1 MINDVED
8 TLPNMDDMSPADQ
21 EQALL
26 DAVMA
31 NSPIMD
37 EAGGVPLPEET
48 ESEVPDPEESVEEE
62 DDQETEEAVSEE
74 EEEVEEEV
82 EEDEGEDAADEAA
95 TQETDVF
102 TADDLDL
109 DAKVTVKIDGEEM
122 DVSFGDLIKGYQ
134 TDAHLS
140 KKGRELGE
148 AQKAFDEEREA
159 KMAEV
164 DKLAEASAA
173 MLGQAEQAYAKQ
185 YHDVDEKIKK
195 ARADGDTYEL
205 GELKDKREEIQEKY
219 WGARRRREGLMEAVT
234 KQREEVQAQQ
244 WNEQLE
250 YFHNN
255 ISDHIPD
262 FDEKIAT
269 DIRDFAV
276 SEGLSEEVL
285 ASIVDP
291 VAVKMLDD
299 YRRLKQGVTKG
310 AAKRKVVPSKKA
322 VPTKKAKPAAKKKE
336 DAAAMRKARAFKD
349 GASSDDQ
356 MAFLRDYA
364 SNSLNNI

>member
-8 TLPNMDDMSPADQ
+8 TLPVSDDMSTADQ

-37 EAGGVPLPEET
+37 EAGVPLPEET
-48 ESEVPDPEESVEEE
+48 ESEVPDPEDSAEEE
-62 DDQETEEAVSEE
+62 DDQEAEEAVSEE
-74 EEEVEEEV
+74 EEEVEEVEEEEV
-82 EEDEGEDAADEAA
+82 EEDAGDEPA
-95 TQETDVF
+95 TQGDVF

-109 DAKVTVKIDGEEM
+109 DAKVLVKIDGEEM
-122 DVSFGDLIKGYQ
+122 EVSFGDLMKGYQ

-148 AQKAFDEEREA
+148 AQKALETEYAAKVQEVD
-159 KMAEV
+159 KMAE
-164 DKLAEASAA
+164 ATAA
-173 MLGQAEQAYAKQ
+173 MLGQTEQVFAKQ
-185 YHDVDEKIKK
+185 YHDLEEKIKQ

-205 GELKDKREEIQEKY
+205 GELKDKREQVQQDY
-219 WGARRRREGLMEAVT
+219 WSARRRREGLMEAVT

-262 FDEKIAT
+262 FDDKVAT

-276 SEGLSEEVL
+276 GEGLSEEIL
-285 ASIVDP
+285 ATIVDP

-310 AAKRKVVPSKKA
+310 AAKRKTVPAKRA
-322 VPTKKAKPAAKKKE
+322 VPTKKAKPASKKKE
-336 DAAAMRKARAFKD
+336 DAAAMRKARAFKED
-349 GASSDDQ
+349 ASADDQ

-364 SNSLNNI
+364 SNSLDKI

>member
-8 TLPNMDDMSPADQ
+8 TLPVSDDMSAADQ

-31 NSPIMD
+31 NSPIM
-37 EAGGVPLPEET
+37 EEVGVPLPEET
-48 ESEVPDPEESVEEE
+48 VSEVPDPEESVEEE

-74 EEEVEEEV
+74 EEEVEEVEEEEV
-82 EEDEGEDAADEAA
+82 EEDAADEVA
-95 TQETDVF
+95 TQSDVF
-102 TADDLDL
+102 TQDDLDL
-109 DAKVTVKIDGEEM
+109 DAKALVKIDGEEM
-122 DVSFGDLIKGYQ
+122 EVSFGELMKGYQ

-148 AQKAFDEEREA
+148 AQKAFEEEREA

-173 MLGQAEQAYAKQ
+173 FLSQAEQGFAKQ
-185 YHDVDEKIKK
+185 YHDLEEKIKK

-205 GELKDKREEIQEKY
+205 SELKDKREEVQERY
-219 WGARRRREGLMEAVT
+219 WSARRRREGLMEAVT

-255 ISDHIPD
+255 ITDHIPD
-262 FDEKIAT
+262 FDEKVAM

-276 SEGLSEEVL
+276 KEGLSEDVL

-291 VAVKMLDD
+291 VAVKMLNE
-299 YRRLKQGVTKG
+299 YRKLKQGVTKG
-310 AAKRKVVPSKKA
+310 TAKRKTVPSKKA
-322 VPTKKAKPAAKKKE
+322 VPTKKAKPAAKKKQ
-336 DAAAMRKARAFKD
+336 DAEAMRKARAFKED
-349 GASSDDQ
+349 ASSDDQ

-364 SNSLNNI
+364 SKSLNL

>member
-8 TLPNMDDMSPADQ
+8 TLPNTDDMSDADQ

-26 DAVMA
+26 DAVLA
-31 NSPIMD
+31 NSPIME
-37 EAGGVPLPEET
+37 EAGVPLPEEV
-48 ESEVPDPEESVEEE
+48 ESDVPDPDDSEEV
-62 DDQETEEAVSEE
+62 DDQEAEEAVSEE
-74 EEEVEEEV
+74 EEEVEEEEEEEV
-82 EEDEGEDAADEAA
+82 EEDADEESA
-95 TQETDVF
+95 TQTDVF

-109 DAKVTVKIDGEEM
+109 DAKVVVKVDGEEM
-122 DVSFGDLIKGYQ
+122 EVSFGDLMKGYQ

-140 KKGRELGE
+140 MKGRELGE
-148 AQKAFDEEREA
+148 AQKALEA
-159 KMAEV
+159 QYADKIGEV

-173 MLGQAEQAYAKQ
+173 MLGQAEQGLAKQ
-185 YHDVDEKIKK
+185 YHDLEEKINK

-205 GELKDKREEIQEKY
+205 GELKDKREQVQQRY
-219 WGARRRREGLMEAVT
+219 WAARQRREGLMEAVT

-250 YFHNN
+250 YFHSN
-255 ISDHIPD
+255 INEHIPD
-262 FDEKIAT
+262 FDEKVAT

-276 SEGLSEEVL
+276 SEGLSEDIL
-285 ASIVDP
+285 ATIVDP

-310 AAKRKVVPSKKA
+310 AAKRKAVPAKKA

-336 DAAAMRKARAFKD
+336 DAAAMRKARAFKE
-349 GASSDDQ
+349 GASADDQ
-356 MAFLRDYA
+356 MEFLRDYA
-364 SNSLNNI
+364 SKSLNL

>member
-1 MINDVED
+1 MNDDVQD
-8 TLPNMDDMSPADQ
+8 TLPVMDDMSSADQ

-37 EAGGVPLPEET
+37 EVGIPLPEET
-48 ESEVPDPEESVEEE
+48 ESDVPDPEDSEEE
-62 DDQETEEAVSEE
+62 DDQEAEEAVSEE

-82 EEDEGEDAADEAA
+82 EEDEDEDAADEAA
-95 TQETDVF
+95 TQDADVF
-102 TADDLDL
+102 SADDLDL
-109 DAKVTVKIDGEEM
+109 DAKVTVKVDGEEM

-148 AQKAFDEEREA
+148 AQKTFDEEREA

-173 MLGQAEQAYAKQ
+173 MLGQAEQAFAKQ

-205 GELKDKREEIQEKY
+205 SELKDKREEIQEKY

-250 YFHNN
+250 YFNEN
-255 ISDHIPD
+255 INTHIPD
-262 FDEKIAT
+262 FDEKVAME
-269 DIRDFAV
+269 IRDFAV
-276 SEGLSEEVL
+276 EEGLSEEVL

-291 VAVKMLDD
+291 VAVKMLDE
-299 YRRLKQGVTKG
+299 YRRLKQGVKKG
-310 AAKRKVVPSKKA
+310 AAKRKTVPSKKA
-322 VPTKKAKPAAKKKE
+322 VPTKKAKPAAKKKQDKE
-336 DAAAMRKARAFKD
+336 AMVKARAFRED
-349 GASSDDQ
+349 ASEADQ
-356 MAFLRDYA
+356 MDFLRQHA
-364 SNSLNNI
+364 SRTLNL

>member
-8 TLPNMDDMSPADQ
+8 TLPVSDDMSPADQ

-31 NSPIMD
+31 NSPIME
-37 EAGGVPLPEET
+37 EAGGVPLPDEA

-62 DDQETEEAVSEE
+62 DDQEAEEAVSEE
-74 EEEVEEEV
+74 EEEVEEVEEEEV
-82 EEDEGEDAADEAA
+82 EEDADDESA
-95 TQETDVF
+95 TQADVF

-109 DAKVTVKIDGEEM
+109 DAKVLVKIDGEEM
-122 DVSFGDLIKGYQ
+122 EVSFGDLMKGYQ

-148 AQKAFDEEREA
+148 AQKAFDAERTA
-159 KMAEV
+159 KLEEV
-164 DKLAEASAA
+164 DKIAEASAA
-173 MLGQAEQAYAKQ
+173 MLGQTEQVFAKE
-185 YHDVDEKIKK
+185 YHDLEEKIKK

-205 GELKDKREEIQEKY
+205 GELKDKREQVQQNY
-219 WGARRRREGLMEAVT
+219 WSARRRREGLMEAVT

-250 YFHNN
+250 YFNEN
-255 ISDHIPD
+255 ITTHIPD
-262 FDEKIAT
+262 FDEKVAME
-269 DIRDFAV
+269 IRDFAV
-276 SEGLSEEVL
+276 GEGLSEEVL
-285 ASIVDP
+285 AAIVDP
-291 VAVKMLDD
+291 VAVKMLDE

-322 VPTKKAKPAAKKKE
+322 VPTKKAKPAQKKKE
-336 DAAAMRKARAFKD
+336 DAAAMRKARAFKE

-364 SNSLNNI
+364 SNSLSNS